1 MKKMNKFDYILMMLS
16 YVIVVL
22 AVFVQP
28 MVIIS
33 LGITMSFYIFN
44 KYENSVKQA
53 VYNMQD
59 RE

>member
-1 MKKMNKFDYILMMLS
+1 MKKMNKFDYVLMMLS
-16 YVIVVL
+16 YMIVVL

-28 MVIIS
+28 IVIIS

-53 VYNMQD
+53 VYNMHD

>member
-1 MKKMNKFDYILMMLS
+1 MKKINKFDYVLMILS
-16 YVIVVL
+16 YLVVVL

-33 LGITMSFYIFN
+33 LGITMAFYIFN

-53 VYNMQD
+53 AYNMQD